1 MEILLEYFSQVDFGN
16 NPLASFG
23 FILAHGGFI
32 FVVYALVSG
41 FILIW
46 LNSRQGIFASK
57 LKYVCLAIDAPRNS
71 EQSPKAIEQI
81 FNQLWGIVAAP
92 TFSEK
97 WLDGKFQ
104 VCYSLELVSVGG
116 YVQYIIRAQDILKD
130 LVEAAIYA
138 QYPEAQI
145 SLIEDYT
152 KDITP
157 ENFKELGYDLW
168 GAQLQ
173 ELKDEAYPIKTYPQ
187 FEHAMARTIVDPTAS
202 VLEIFSKFRPGE
214 MGWLQIIIK
223 PVMDP
228 DWQPGVLKEAKKI
241 MGVKEEGKKQQSGLA
256 DSFLNSTGNAI
267 TKMADSIFVHAN
279 VEAKEEKK
287 NDLPSK
293 MLYLSPAE
301 RATVEAIENKASKT
315 GFQTKIRYIYLG
327 KKPGM
332 NKATGVSGFWGAF
345 KAHAGLNGFK
355 PLSGTMTSIKPWEKK
370 IFPGRLYDLQKKILR
385 NYKSRSMWAGIN
397 ENRGKFVLNV
407 EELASLY
414 HFPYVGVGTAAIKSV
429 GAKRAEAPYI
439 LPTETEEDIAK
450 EELRLKKNKPTIN
463 ADTPATNDAVAKNVL
478 DKKKNDIAE
487 IEIPPDNLPI

>member
-1 MEILLEYFSQVDFGN
+1 MQTIIDYFYQLNSVD
-16 NPLASFG
+16 NPLEALG
-23 FILAHGGFI
+23 FILSHGGFI
-32 FVVYALVSG
+32 FIIYTLIIG
-41 FILIW
+41 FLWIW
-46 LNSRQGIFASK
+46 LNNRQGVYASNIKYIF
-57 LKYVCLAIDAPRNS
+57 LAIDAPRNS

-104 VCYSLELVSVGG
+104 VCYSLELVSIGG
-116 YVQYIIRAQDILKD
+116 YVQYIIRAQDNLKD
-130 LVEAAIYA
+130 LVEAAVYA

-145 SLIEDYT
+145 SQIEDYT

-168 GAQLQ
+168 GSQLQ
-173 ELKDEAYPIKTYPQ
+173 LLKDQAYPIKTYPQ

-214 MGWLQIIIK
+214 MGWLQIVIK

-228 DWQPGVLKEAKKI
+228 EWQPAVLKEAKKI
-241 MGVKEEGKKQQSGLA
+241 MGVKEEEKKTQSLT
-256 DSFLNSTGNAI
+256 DNLLSSTGDAV
-267 TKMADSIFVHAN
+267 TKIADYVFIKSQ

-287 NDLPSK
+287 SDLPSR
-293 MLYLSPAE
+293 MLYLSPSE
-301 RATVEAIENKASKT
+301 RSMVEAIENKASKT

-345 KAHAGLNGFK
+345 KAHAGLNGFR

-385 NYKSRSMWAGIN
+385 NYKFRSMWAGIN
-397 ENRGKFVLNV
+397 EERGRYVLNV

-439 LPTETEEDIAK
+439 LPTETEEDLAK
-450 EELRLKKNKPTIN
+450 EKERLEKNKNQRT
-463 ADTPATNDAVAKNVL
+463 TE
-478 DKKKNDIAE
+478 KKIMKDDGKE
-487 IEIPPDNLPI
+487 IIDMPPDNLPI